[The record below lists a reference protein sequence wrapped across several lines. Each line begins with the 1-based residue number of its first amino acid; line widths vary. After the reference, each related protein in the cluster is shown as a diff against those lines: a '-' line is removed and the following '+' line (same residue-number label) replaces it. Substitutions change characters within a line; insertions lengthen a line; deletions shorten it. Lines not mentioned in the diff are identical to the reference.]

1 MSITNIKAIAAAL
14 ALAAALSA
22 FGVPRP
28 AAAADITLTYA
39 FFAPASTFPGK
50 QMEHWAA
57 EVEKRTGGKVE
68 VQTFPGGT
76 LLGAR
81 EMYDGVRRG
90 VADIGLGAPAYDPGR
105 FPLSAGYTLPLGLH
119 SATQACLTYYD
130 VIQEMKPKEF
140 EGYKIITLFT
150 NEPSSIQS
158 RRPVRSMADLRGM
171 KLRAVGS
178 AVPVMEALGA
188 APVGMPMPSVPEAV
202 QTGVIDGVVT
212 GREVLHD
219 FKLAENLHYVT
230 DYRLGVV
237 TFAAVMDQKRW
248 ERLPDDVKKVIDDL
262 RREMAEWTGR
272 YYEQTVKRAMEWS
285 KKNHNLEV
293 VPLAAGEAKA
303 WDARLQPLVE
313 EWEREASAEGL
324 PAEKFL
330 ERVREIAEKHARE
343 PR

>member
-1 MSITNIKAIAAAL
+1 MRFVNIKAIVAAL
-14 ALAAALSA
+14 AMALAMSGLPRPGAAAE
-22 FGVPRP
+22 V
-28 AAAADITLTYA
+28 TLTYA

-50 QMEHWAA
+50 QMDHWAA
-57 EVEKRTGGKVE
+57 ELKKRTNGKVE

-90 VADIGLGAPAYDPGR
+90 VADIGLGSPAYDPGR
-105 FPLSAGYTLPLGLH
+105 FPLSAGYTLPLGLE
-119 SATQACLTYYD
+119 SATQASLTYWD
-130 VIQEMKPKEF
+130 VIQEMEPKEF
-140 EGYKIITLFT
+140 EGYKIIALFT
-150 NEPSSIQS
+150 NEPGYIQS
-158 RRPVRSMADLRGM
+158 RRPVRSLADLKGM

-219 FKLAENLHYVT
+219 FKLAENLGYVT

-248 ERLPDDVKKVIDDL
+248 ERLPDDVKKVIDGL
-262 RREMAEWTGR
+262 GREMALWTSR
-272 YYEQTVKRAMEWS
+272 YFEQAVERALEWS
-285 KKNHNLEV
+285 KKNHGLEILS
-293 VPLAAGEAKA
+293 LAPGEARE
-303 WDARLQPLVE
+303 WDQRLRPIVDQ
-313 EWEREASAEGL
+313 WEKEASAKGL
-324 PAEKFL
+324 PAGKFL
-330 ERVREIAEKHARE
+330 ERVRALAKKNASASR
-343 PR
+343 